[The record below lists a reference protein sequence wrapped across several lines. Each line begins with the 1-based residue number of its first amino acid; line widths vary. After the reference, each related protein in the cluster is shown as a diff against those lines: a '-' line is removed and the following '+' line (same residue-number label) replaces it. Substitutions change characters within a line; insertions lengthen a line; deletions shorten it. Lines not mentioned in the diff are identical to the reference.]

1 MIGLKRGKVQLKQY
15 NPKWEE
21 LFKYESRLI
30 SSAISNLL
38 VDIQHIGS
46 TAIPN
51 IVAKPIIDIAGA
63 IDSLENIDKIIVPL
77 YGIGYTYRGEQ
88 GIPGRHLFVKGG
100 EGYRTHHFHIMQKDH
115 YEWKK
120 HILFRE
126 YMREHPQEAKQYS
139 ELKQK
144 LFIKYGNDREKYTDS
159 KSDFIENIIEKAKQK
174 YQSYSL

>member
-1 MIGLKRGKVQLKQY
+1 
-15 NPKWEE
+15 
-21 LFKYESRLI
+21 
-30 SSAISNLL
+30 
-38 VDIQHIGS
+38 
-46 TAIPN
+46 
-51 IVAKPIIDIAGA
+51 
-63 IDSLENIDKIIVPL
+63 
-77 YGIGYTYRGEQ
+77 
-88 GIPGRHLFVKGG
+88 
-100 EGYRTHHFHIMQKDH
+100 MQKDH